1 MEKSAQSAQAVGKPP
16 SASTVVVTQLVQP
29 NHTNYLGNLYGGEL
43 MKWIDMAA
51 AMAAMKHSG
60 RVCVTVSVDELSFLA
75 PVKLG
80 QIVTL
85 YATVNRAFRTS
96 MEVGVRAE
104 RFDPLSQETVHTNS
118 AYLTFVAIDEN
129 GKPVEVP
136 PIIPQT
142 AIEQRRYQEAEIR
155 RQHRLEKRKQIES
168 LRKRR

>member
-1 MEKSAQSAQAVGKPP
+1 MAKSTQSAQTIGKPP

-43 MKWIDMAA
+43 MKWM
-51 AMAAMKHSG
+51 
-60 RVCVTVSVDELSFLA
+60 
-75 PVKLG
+75 
-80 QIVTL
+80 

-136 PIIPQT
+136 PVVPQT
-142 AIEQRRYQEAEIR
+142 PIEQRRYQEAEIR

-168 LRKRR
+168 LRKRG

>member
-1 MEKSAQSAQAVGKPP
+1 M
-16 SASTVVVTQLVQP
+16 TQLIQP

-60 RVCVTVSVDELSFLA
+60 RICVTVSVDELTFLA

-85 YATVNRAFRTS
+85 YASVNRAFRTS

-104 RFDPLSQETVHTNS
+104 RFDPLTQETMHTNS
-118 AYLTFVAIDEN
+118 AYLTFVAIDDR
-129 GKPVEVP
+129 GTPVAVP
-136 PIIPQT
+136 PILPQT
-142 AIEQRRYQEAEIR
+142 ETEWRRYHEAELR
-155 RQHRLEKRKQIES
+155 RQHRLAKRQQIQQ
-168 LRKRR
+168 LRQQGKSSQ